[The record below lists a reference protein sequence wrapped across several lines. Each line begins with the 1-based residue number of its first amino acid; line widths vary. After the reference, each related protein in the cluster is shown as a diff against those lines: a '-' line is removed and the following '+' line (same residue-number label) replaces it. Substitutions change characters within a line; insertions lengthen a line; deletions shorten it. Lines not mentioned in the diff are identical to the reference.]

1 MKAIFLVTGVVI
13 LLLLIKVIVD
23 TPYRS
28 KIPSPPDL
36 QVLTASLQDQIKAAS
51 GKAHRNPTVDNLG
64 TLGMVYHSS
73 ANYEKAKEC
82 YKLAVRKDSTK
93 WIWSYYLGYLNKE
106 MGESANAIKSFENVV
121 KENPEVYHAWYY
133 IGEGYQDMGST
144 YKAELA
150 FKKISS
156 LEVKNPAVSIT
167 YRNDFFPLRTFAK
180 YQLARLYLN
189 TNQIKPAENTL
200 IEIIKND
207 QTFGSAYRI
216 LGSVYR
222 MRGDSLSSR
231 NYINRANDLLDL
243 TSPVDTLIDML
254 ALRSRSELY
263 ILKQID
269 EAENA
274 RYSDWALVLVNQ
286 ALKYMPDDKYVISKA
301 IKHFLKMGSG
311 NQVLSYLTQNIQNF
325 KDDYEELKQVADL
338 LYAKG
343 FYSQSNIYYNRI
355 IELKPENTEIQANL
369 VFGLLN
375 EGKKQQAIVLM
386 DQYLKKYSENPKVY
400 ANAVYMMLLMKEN
413 EKAKYYLEKL
423 KKLSP
428 SGSKTLLL
436 AGRIAQQE
444 GNIHEAQVMYESAF
458 KGDPGDLLCIQS
470 LGDVLMRQ
478 NMWSRSI
485 EHFKK
490 ALEFFPNE
498 PYILERIGTLLTIC
512 PDPKLRNYSEAKEYL
527 ERVFIHKACPSE
539 IMISAGRS
547 LAQNYASLGDKQKA
561 SLYMRF
567 VLELAISNNAPKE
580 LLDELE
586 RKLKEYGQ

>member
-1 MKAIFLVTGVVI
+1 MISGTN
-13 LLLLIKVIVD
+13 IKIV
-23 TPYRS
+23 
-28 KIPSPPDL
+28 
-36 QVLTASLQDQIKAAS
+36 
-51 GKAHRNPTVDNLG
+51 
-64 TLGMVYHSS
+64 
-73 ANYEKAKEC
+73 
-82 YKLAVRKDSTK
+82 
-93 WIWSYYLGYLNKE
+93 
-106 MGESANAIKSFENVV
+106 
-121 KENPEVYHAWYY
+121 
-133 IGEGYQDMGST
+133 
-144 YKAELA
+144 
-150 FKKISS
+150 
-156 LEVKNPAVSIT
+156 
-167 YRNDFFPLRTFAK
+167 
-180 YQLARLYLN
+180 
-189 TNQIKPAENTL
+189 
-200 IEIIKND
+200 
-207 QTFGSAYRI
+207 
-216 LGSVYR
+216 
-222 MRGDSLSSR
+222 
-231 NYINRANDLLDL
+231 
-243 TSPVDTLIDML
+243 
-254 ALRSRSELY
+254 
-263 ILKQID
+263 
-269 EAENA
+269 
-274 RYSDWALVLVNQ
+274 
-286 ALKYMPDDKYVISKA
+286 
-301 IKHFLKMGSG
+301 
-311 NQVLSYLTQNIQNF
+311 
-325 KDDYEELKQVADL
+325 LKQVADL